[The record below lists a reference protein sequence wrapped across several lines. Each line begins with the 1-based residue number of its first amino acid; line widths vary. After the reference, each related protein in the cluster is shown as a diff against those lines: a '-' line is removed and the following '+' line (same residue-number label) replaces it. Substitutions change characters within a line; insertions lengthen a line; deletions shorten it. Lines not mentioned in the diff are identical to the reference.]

1 MQDAPTTGQPGSA
14 QESPLAQLSAAMVR
28 LYKEQFGRGPDQV
41 RSSWAGPDTLLCQ
54 LWHTLT
60 PAERSLA
67 AMGEHQ
73 RLREA
78 RLILAHATEADFRRA
93 VEAIFGRRIRA
104 LASGLDAREDMA
116 VEVFVLEP
124 AGAERPDG

>member
-1 MQDAPTTGQPGSA
+1 
-14 QESPLAQLSAAMVR
+14 MVR
-28 LYKEQFGRGPDQV
+28 LYKEQFGRGPDHA

-67 AMGEHQ
+67 EMGEHQ
-73 RLREA
+73 RLSEA
-78 RLILAHATEADFRRA
+78 RLVLAHATEDEFRRT
-93 VEAIFGRRIRA
+93 VEAIFGRRVRA
-104 LASGLDAREDMA
+104 LASGMDTREDMA

-124 AGAERPDG
+124 AGADHPG